1 MVGEYCPVLLMVP
14 APVFASPPET
24 DQLTVAAVPFAVA
37 VNRSKTLPDESDP
50 LQPVQLVS
58 MVAVL
63 GEIVKLPFE
72 ELLELEL
79 PPPQPATT
87 SRKGTSTSQ

>member
-1 MVGEYCPVLLMVP
+1 MVGEYWPELLIVP

-24 DQLTVAAVPFAVA
+24 DQLTVAALPFTAA
-37 VNRSKTLPDESDP
+37 VNCSKTLPDESVV

-87 SRKGTSTSQ
+87 SRTGTSTSQ